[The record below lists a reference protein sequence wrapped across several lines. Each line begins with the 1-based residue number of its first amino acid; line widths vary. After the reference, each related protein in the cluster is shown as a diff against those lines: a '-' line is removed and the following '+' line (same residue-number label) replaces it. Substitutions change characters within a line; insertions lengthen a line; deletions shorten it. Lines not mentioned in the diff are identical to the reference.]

1 MPDTS
6 ERSSEM
12 TGPARVSGRLGAMVA
27 ALSFVAIACAPAGPG
42 GGSAFVRQDPL
53 SAGAGGGNFD
63 VGAQA
68 ALNAQ
73 GGEQITDKT
82 LVIGIAAE
90 VRGFS
95 QLNNLQN
102 KYVEDLIHGNLFL
115 QDEQGRWFP
124 AIAAEAPRLDNG
136 TWKLNDDGTSETIY
150 RIKHGVKWHDGVEF
164 TVHDLVFFWKVAT
177 DHDIPFTSRDRFERI
192 KNMEPLDDYTLKTT
206 WNVWEAEADTIDMRM
221 MYPLPRHILEEAYT
235 SDKQRM

>member
-1 MPDTS
+1 MAATS
-6 ERSSEM
+6 ERSNEM
-12 TGPARVSGRLGAMVA
+12 SRSAATSHRFGAMVA
-27 ALSFVAIACAPAGPG
+27 ALSFIAMACAPAGPG

-102 KYVEDLIHGNLFL
+102 KYGEDLIHG
-115 QDEQGRWFP
+115 
-124 AIAAEAPRLDNG
+124 
-136 TWKLNDDGTSETIY
+136 
-150 RIKHGVKWHDGVEF
+150 
-164 TVHDLVFFWKVAT
+164 
-177 DHDIPFTSRDRFERI
+177 
-192 KNMEPLDDYTLKTT
+192 
-206 WNVWEAEADTIDMRM
+206 
-221 MYPLPRHILEEAYT
+221 
-235 SDKQRM
+235 